1 MDDDDR
7 QIGRLLTRREV
18 VAILGA
24 GSGALIVAACAPS
37 AISTLVPSLSPS
49 SSASSAPATPASA
62 TPGASASAA
71 ASLPACVVKPEM
83 TEGPFFVDEKI
94 ERSDIRSDTSSG
106 TVQPGVALA
115 LTFAVSKISG
125 NNCGPFDGALVDVW
139 HCDADGKYSD
149 IQSEGTAGTDFL
161 RGYQVTDSSGLAA
174 FATVYPGWYRG
185 RTVHIH
191 FKIRADPQ
199 ASAGLEFTS
208 QLFFDEGVTAEV
220 FAQEPYA
227 SRGSQDTTNASD
239 GIFRAGGSQLLLV
252 PARTGSGYAAT
263 FAIGV
268 VV

>member
-18 VAILGA
+18 VALLGA

-37 AISTLVPSLSPS
+37 AISSLSPS
-49 SSASSAPATPASA
+49 RSPSASVSPSSPLATA
-62 TPGASASAA
+62 TPGTSPGAV

-106 TVQPGVALA
+106 TVQPGVVLA
-115 LTFAVSKISG
+115 LTFAVTKVSG
-125 NNCGPFDGALVDVW
+125 NTCAPFEGALVDVW

-149 IQSEGTAGTDFL
+149 IQSEGTAGTNFL
-161 RGYQVTDSSGLAA
+161 RGYQVTDANGQAA
-174 FATVYPGWYRG
+174 FTTIYPGWYSG

-199 ASAGLEFTS
+199 ASSGLEFTS

-227 SRGSQDTTNASD
+227 SRGSQDTTNAND
-239 GIFRAGGSQLLLV
+239 GIYRAGGSQLLLV
-252 PARTGSGYAAT
+252 PARSGSGYAAT